1 MLRDNLVELIE
12 PMLNSA
18 AADPLALYIH
28 TRTPASDDRLPC
40 LKNPR
45 PEGAESSLTES
56 ASSPFQAEPAH
67 ALAFRFEDWSFI
79 GITMAL
85 VDMLWDTCAR
95 LSRSEA
101 VAALLG
107 IPATPEQ
114 HDSIHAL
121 LFPIQLTLVVSHE
134 YTHHVHG
141 HVLQSALDST
151 FSNEIVDSHD
161 GGNLEVQALEIDA
174 DGYAVYHVLAHL
186 IDGERR
192 SEAVRLL

>member
-1 MLRDNLVELIE
+1 LTSIQEALNEALRNEK
-12 PMLNSA
+12 
-18 AADPLALYIH
+18 
-28 TRTPASDDRLPC
+28 
-40 LKNPR
+40 KNV
-45 PEGAESSLTES
+45 PEHVSHP
-56 ASSPFQAEPAH
+56 PFHFDYVDSIVPN

-107 IPATPEQ
+107 IPVTPEQ

-121 LFPIQLTLVVSHE
+121 LFPIQLTFVVSHE

-151 FSNEIVDSHD
+151 FSNEIVYSHD
-161 GGNLEVQALEIDA
+161 GGNL
-174 DGYAVYHVLAHL
+174 
-186 IDGERR
+186 
-192 SEAVRLL
+192 